1 MSPPATVAGP
11 VRAVSPTLTTA
22 DAVPGIPGVGMHRSS
37 DPAPTAVAG
46 PPPGP
51 LPPGALPPGVL
62 PPRLGPAASRAAA
75 PAVLDEVRAE
85 LVERGGPNGPAEIA
99 AAIRATGRV
108 RGDREVLALVV
119 TLQAELTGAGPLQPL
134 LREVGVTDVL
144 VNAPDQVW
152 VDRGRGLELTGV
164 RFGDEAAV
172 RRLAQRLAAQAGRR
186 LDEASPWVDAPLP
199 DGSRLHAVLPP
210 IAVAGTAISLRVPPR
225 RTFTLAELVTAG
237 SFPASG
243 AALLRR
249 LVTSGAGFLLS
260 GGTGSGKT
268 TLLSCL
274 LGEVPAG
281 HRVVIIEDSREL
293 VPTHPHVVSLQGRPP
308 NVEGSGGVRLA
319 DLVRQALRMRPDRV
333 VGVLIDQDPTAAHP
347 RSPFSSQK
355 VTESNRDGFR
365 VGTPFP
371 SLIRLSLVNV
381 MTMSDTFTKAPD
393 RRSGIRTATSGLHR
407 GSLSVSTISRGSSL
421 VPRRPSTP
429 RLRS

>member
-1 MSPPATVAGP
+1 VSAPATIDGA
-11 VRAVSPTLTTA
+11 VRAVSMLTTA
-22 DAVPGIPGVGMHRSS
+22 DAARGLLGVGVHRSS
-37 DPAPTAVAG
+37 DPAPQAVVG
-46 PPPGP
+46 PPSGP
-51 LPPGALPPGVL
+51 LPPGPLVPGPL
-62 PPRLGPAASRAAA
+62 RPRPRPDASRGAV
-75 PAVLDEVRAE
+75 PAVLDAVRAE
-85 LVERGGPNGPAEIA
+85 LVERGGPHGPAEIA

-108 RGDREVLALVV
+108 RGDREVALVV
-119 TLQAELTGAGPLQPL
+119 TLQAELTGAGPLEPL
-134 LREVGVTDVL
+134 LKEVGVTDVL

-164 RFGDEAAV
+164 SFGDEAAV

-186 LDEASPWVDAPLP
+186 LDEASPWVDARLP

-237 SFPASG
+237 SFPAAG

-281 HRVVIIEDSREL
+281 HRVVVIEDSREL

-333 VGVLIDQDPTAAHP
+333 VGVLIDQDPTFAHP
-347 RSPFSSQK
+347 Q
-355 VTESNRDGFR
+355 
-365 VGTPFP
+365 
-371 SLIRLSLVNV
+371 
-381 MTMSDTFTKAPD
+381 
-393 RRSGIRTATSGLHR
+393 
-407 GSLSVSTISRGSSL
+407 
-421 VPRRPSTP
+421 
-429 RLRS
+429 